1 MDVHVGEFSS
11 TIHTTD
17 GEAMLSPQV
26 LDQITRFVLQRLRD
40 EQGHE
45 GRADAESELRSGVS
59 NGDTE
64 FRWS

>member
-11 TIHTTD
+11 TIRATD
-17 GEAMLSPQV
+17 DNALLNPRV

-45 GRADAESELRSGVS
+45 GRADAESELRSGVLG
-59 NGDTE
+59 GDTE